1 MGEGESV
8 SRRSLDLSV
17 YVVTDRELARGRSL
31 EAVVAAAIAGGAT
44 AIQLREK
51 KATTRDFVELAQAL
65 RGMTQEAG
73 VSLIVNDRID
83 VALAVDADGVHVGQ
97 DDMPAR
103 LARQLIGP
111 ERILG
116 VTAGTE
122 EEARRAQRDGAD
134 YLGCTAVFPTSTK
147 PDHREPLG
155 LDGLERLARAVSIP
169 VVAIGGI
176 HAGNAADV
184 LARGAAGIAVVS
196 AVMAADDPEAATRQ
210 LRRIVDQVRAH
221 GEGRGSRP

>member
-31 EAVVAAAIAGGAT
+31 ESVVAAAIAGGAT

-51 KATTRDFVELAQAL
+51 KATTREFVELAQAL

-73 VSLIVNDRID
+73 VALIVNDRID

-122 EEARRAQRDGAD
+122 EEARRAQQDGAD

>member
-1 MGEGESV
+1 M
-8 SRRSLDLSV
+8 SRRVMDLSV
-17 YVVTDRELARGRSL
+17 YVVTDRDLARGRPLDS
-31 EAVVAAAIAGGAT
+31 VVAAAIAGGAT

-51 KATTRDFVELAQAL
+51 KATTRDFVELAWVL
-65 RGMTQEAG
+65 RRLTQEAG
-73 VSLIVNDRID
+73 VLLIVNDRID

-122 EEARRAQRDGAD
+122 EEARRAQEDGAD
-134 YLGCTAVFPTSTK
+134 YLGCTAVFPTATK

-155 LDGLERLARAVSIP
+155 LDGLQRLARAVSIP

-196 AVMAADDPEAATRQ
+196 AVMAADDVEAATRQ
-210 LRRIVDQVRAH
+210 LRRIVDEVTTH
-221 GEGRGSRP
+221 GAGRRSRP

>member
-1 MGEGESV
+1 M
-8 SRRSLDLSV
+8 SRRVMDLSV
-17 YVVTDRELARGRSL
+17 YVVTDRDLARGRPLDS
-31 EAVVAAAIAGGAT
+31 VVAAAIAGGAT

-51 KATTRDFVELAQAL
+51 RATTRELVELAQAL
-65 RGMTQEAG
+65 RRLTHQAG

-122 EEARRAQRDGAD
+122 EEARRAQEDGAD
-134 YLGCTAVFPTSTK
+134 YLGCTAVFPTATK

-155 LDGLERLARAVSIP
+155 LDGLQRLARAVSIP

-196 AVMAADDPEAATRQ
+196 AVMAADDVESATRQ
-210 LRRIVDQVRAH
+210 LRRIVDEVTTH
-221 GEGRGSRP
+221 GAGRRSRP

>member
-1 MGEGESV
+1 M

-31 EAVVAAAIAGGAT
+31 ESVVAAAIAGGAT

-51 KATTRDFVELAQAL
+51 KATTREFVELAQAL